1 MPTITSLDL
10 YSFAFNG
17 FVFGGANSP
26 FQILSVEGLE
36 ALPQIRNQDDNRGYF
51 DGMFSGNDFY
61 GGRTITIT
69 VNTFGNS
76 ITRGISA
83 ATATGTGVITYTT
96 STAHT
101 LVSGQTVTITGVVST
116 GNPSGTAG
124 TGFNQT
130 SQICTVLSSTQ
141 FTIPVTL
148 TDTRTSGGSLSMS
161 ASAQTNYNLLQGNLL
176 PQTSGTGLLQ
186 FQMDTSH
193 PLQFINARVRVN
205 VTSVDPDY
213 TYGFIKSQYSFFCP
227 DPKYY
232 DNTLNTASITISTSL
247 GRTYN
252 RVYNL
257 TYGGGSSAITTS
269 VVNSGW
275 ATTYP
280 TITIN
285 GPINN
290 PTVGNLTQGS
300 YITIN
305 GSYTNTDV
313 IVVNLDSKLI
323 TVNGV
328 SARNLLA
335 GNSTWFS
342 AQVGTNLFYLTGT
355 GTLAGTS
362 SASISWYNAYI

>member
-1 MPTITSLDL
+1 MPVTSLPL
-10 YSFAFNG
+10 YGFAFNG
-17 FVFGGANSP
+17 YAFGGAGSVH
-26 FQILSVEGLE
+26 QILSVEGLE

-51 DGMFSGNDFY
+51 DGMFSGNDFLA
-61 GGRTITIT
+61 GRTITLTI
-69 VNTFGNS
+69 NTFAGN
-76 ITRGISA
+76 
-83 ATATGTGVITYTT
+83 
-96 STAHT
+96 
-101 LVSGQTVTITGVVST
+101 
-116 GNPSGTAG
+116 GN
-124 TGFNQT
+124 N
-130 SQICTVLSSTQ
+130 
-141 FTIPVTL
+141 
-148 TDTRTSGGSLSMS
+148 
-161 ASAQTNYNLLQGNLL
+161 AQVNYNLLQANLL

-186 FQMDTSH
+186 FQMDVSH
-193 PLQFINARVRVN
+193 PLQFTNARVRVN
-205 VTSVDPDY
+205 ATSVDPDY

-227 DPKYY
+227 DPRYY

-252 RVYNL
+252 RVYPL
-257 TYGGGSSAITTS
+257 TYGGGSSAITTD
-269 VVNSGW
+269 VTNSGW

-280 TITIN
+280 TITVN

-290 PTVGNLTQGS
+290 PTVGNLTQGD

-313 IVVNLDSKLI
+313 ITVDLDSKLI

-362 SASISWYNAYI
+362 SASVSWYNAYI